1 MGPAVLRTSNEGKN
15 VEITLVTRETDGY
28 SVVEVSGEVDVY
40 TAPQLDEQ
48 LSGLVEA
55 GSYQLVV
62 DLSAVEFLD
71 STGLGVLVK
80 ALKRVREHGNLLVE
94 WVSPGSAAWPA
105 DPGAPVGMSPGVAA
119 GVGRARRPVRPR
131 RDLVRVC

>member
-1 MGPAVLRTSNEGKN
+1 MGSAVHSRSNEGKN

-28 SVVEVSGEVDVY
+28 SIVEVSGEVDVF

-62 DLSAVEFLD
+62 DLSNVEFLD

-80 ALKRVREHGNLLVE
+80 ALKRVREHG
-94 WVSPGSAAWPA
+94 GSLSVVTATDRISKVFRITGLDTAIGLHGTIDEA
-105 DPGAPVGMSPGVAA
+105 VA
-119 GVGRARRPVRPR
+119 G
-131 RDLVRVC
+131 

>member
-1 MGPAVLRTSNEGKN
+1 MARNCETVGPAVLSTSNEGKN

-62 DLSAVEFLD
+62 DLSAVEFLY

-80 ALKRVREHGNLLVE
+80 ALKRVREHG
-94 WVSPGSAAWPA
+94 GSLAVVTSTDRISKVFRITGLDTAIGLHSSVDEA
-105 DPGAPVGMSPGVAA
+105 VA
-119 GVGRARRPVRPR
+119 G
-131 RDLVRVC
+131 

>member
-1 MGPAVLRTSNEGKN
+1 MEKLDEGKD
-15 VEITLVTRETDGY
+15 VEITLATREQDGY
-28 SVVEVSGEVDVY
+28 SITEVTGEVDVY

-55 GSYQLVV
+55 GSNKLIV

-80 ALKRVREHGNLLVE
+80 ALKRVREND
-94 WVSPGSAAWPA
+94 GSLSVVATTDRISKVFRITGLDTAIGLYDNVDEA
-105 DPGAPVGMSPGVAA
+105 VGA
-119 GVGRARRPVRPR
+119 
-131 RDLVRVC
+131 